1 MFNSLYGVI
10 TAKNSGEKNFSIY
23 LDCGSI
29 EWEIF
34 VSNKTLDSLP
44 SVGSTVRVYTWLQHK
59 EDLVKLFGFT
69 SAEERSVFLDLL
81 SVEGV
86 GPVAA
91 LKILSQVSG
100 AEIVNYLESEDVA
113 QLEKVAGK
121 KTAQKMILKLKGK
134 LVISSPNLVS
144 KKQLSEFDELAD
156 ALSSMGFDRNQALVV
171 LTELSSETKTKQ
183 PNISKKELEQLI
195 FKEAIVK
202 LSSGL

>member
-1 MFNSLYGVI
+1 MCS
-10 TAKNSGEKNFSIY
+10 S
-23 LDCGSI
+23 
-29 EWEIF
+29 
-34 VSNKTLDSLP
+34 
-44 SVGSTVRVYTWLQHK
+44 
-59 EDLVKLFGFT
+59 DLT